1 MKMKRLCAALIT
13 MITALYVA
21 AQTKEDVPVW
31 SITAAKFTLTDVPEL
46 YASYS
51 TEVPAMLNLFCA
63 MPARRLV
70 TPEEKKARKLIDYA
84 AKKLALIRERVSL
97 IAERDLL
104 YLAVISKKEK
114 MKQAA
119 ALNKKITAKEA
130 DIQKAQEKI
139 DKLLTDTSFTAETFP
154 VLVWKDGQQVFEM
167 PEYANIPE
175 TLKAENISAVI
186 NGSIQDLAGY
196 MYVSVVL
203 TTGLP
208 GMPEYRFS
216 EAGPYQSVE
225 AIVRS
230 LAAQI
235 MAAIKNTQPAKVLL
249 TVEPEEAEVYLDNER
264 LQAGEKTIYMYEG
277 SHRLEVTAS
286 GYDSAGKTIEAQAG
300 KSYLLTITLKKEK
313 MISVGFRFTKPV
325 ADVFLHTQYFGGTP
339 FQTDIPAKKNTIVSF
354 SYRDVKTYIVLRP
367 ENFMQRG
374 QGQTAFQ
381 LQAPLNKEK
390 TRTLIDRRRNALY
403 WSLGAFYVALP
414 IFMILQGVTADM
426 ASAAADSR
434 LRSDAGVQQ
443 KYRALFISS
452 AVMQG
457 VTIGLG
463 INYAVHL
470 GLYLRAADQSIPKE
484 ARK

>member
-21 AQTKEDVPVW
+21 AQTKEMVPTW

-46 YASYS
+46 YTSYS
-51 TEVPAMLNLFCA
+51 TALPAMLNLFCSV
-63 MPARRLV
+63 PARRLV
-70 TPEEKKARKLIDYA
+70 TPEEKRARKLIDYA

-97 IAERDLL
+97 IAERDSL
-104 YLAVISKKEK
+104 YLAVISEKDKK
-114 MKQAA
+114 KQAA
-119 ALNKKITAKEA
+119 AINKKITAKET

-139 DKLLTDTSFTAETFP
+139 DELLADTSFSAETLP
-154 VLVWKDGQQVFEM
+154 VLVWKDGQQVFELSK
-167 PEYANIPE
+167 YANIPQ
-175 TLKAENISAVI
+175 TLKTENISAVI
-186 NGSIQDLAGY
+186 NGSVQDLAGY

-225 AIVRS
+225 AIAQS

-235 MAAIKNTQPAKVLL
+235 MTAIKNTQPAKVLV
-249 TVEPEEAEVYLDNER
+249 TVEPEDADVYLDNER
-264 LQAGEKTIYMYEG
+264 LQAVEKPIYMYEG
-277 SHRLEVTAS
+277 SHRLEATAS

-300 KSYLLTITLKKEK
+300 KNYLLTIKLKKEK
-313 MISVGFRFTKPV
+313 MISVGFHLTKPA
-325 ADVFLHTQYFGGTP
+325 ADVFLHTQYFAGTP
-339 FQTDIPAKKNTIVSF
+339 FQTDIPAGKNTAVSF
-354 SYRDVKTYIVLRP
+354 SYGNVKTYIVLRP
-367 ENFMQRG
+367 KNFMQ
-374 QGQTAFQ
+374 QGQTAYQ
-381 LQAPLNKEK
+381 LHTPLNKEK
-390 TRTLIDRRRNALY
+390 TKTLIDRRRNVLY

-414 IFMILQGVTADM
+414 IFMILQGVTTDM
-426 ASAAADSR
+426 ASAASTSR
-434 LRSDAGVQQ
+434 LRVDAGVQQ

-457 VTIGLG
+457 ITIGLG
-463 INYAVHL
+463 INYIVQL
-470 GLYLRAADQSIPKE
+470 GLYLHAADQSIPKE